1 METKVCIIGAGPAGL
16 MAAVHSAAAGA
27 QTIVLESN
35 TVAGRKLLLTG
46 GGRCNFTHHATA
58 DEFIRAI
65 GSKGRFLSFCLHE
78 FPPLKTR
85 RFFHAHGLQS
95 TVDKTGCVFP
105 FSQRASD
112 VRDLLV
118 SQANSLSVRFCYDRR
133 VTSILKEPHRFLI
146 RAGKDTISAKKLIIA
161 TGGLSYSQ
169 TGSTG
174 DGYKFAKILEHSIT
188 EPKPSLVPLI
198 TRQTWPKELAGTAV
212 ENVKVSAVINNRRV
226 ETTGPLMFTDD
237 GIAGPAVLDMSRF
250 LSDLLPS
257 IDNPIEVSIDLAQT
271 ISLPEIEKHLLD
283 QIAANPKKSVANI
296 LAALV
301 PRRVAP
307 VLCKQLA
314 CAPDLLACRLKK
326 ALRKKL
332 AHLIKALPLSIV
344 RARPVAE
351 ATVTRG
357 GVTTIEINPKTMESK
372 ICPGLFFAGEVIDA
386 DGPCGGYNLQI
397 AWSTGALAGAS
408 AAKAP

>member
-35 TVAGRKLLLTG
+35 TVSGRKLLLTG

-58 DEFIRAI
+58 DEFIRTI
-65 GSKGRFLSFCLHE
+65 GAKGRFLSFCLHE
-78 FPPLKTR
+78 FPPQKIR
-85 RFFHAHGLQS
+85 RFFQDNGLQS
-95 TVDKTGCVFP
+95 TVDETGCVFP
-105 FSQRASD
+105 VTQRASD
-112 VRDLLV
+112 VRDLLI
-118 SQANSLSVRFCYDRR
+118 SRANKLSVLFCYDRR
-133 VTSILKEPHRFLI
+133 VNSILKEPERFLI
-146 RAGKDTISAKKLIIA
+146 RAGKDAFSAEKLIIA
-161 TGGLSYSQ
+161 TGGLSYPQ

-174 DGYKFAKILEHSIT
+174 DGYKFAKILGHTFT
-188 EPKPSLVPLI
+188 EPKAALVPLV
-198 TRQTWPKELAGTAV
+198 TRQNWQKELAGTAV
-212 ENVKVSAVINNRRV
+212 ENVKISAVVNSRRV
-226 ETTGPLMFTDD
+226 EAEGPLMFTDD
-237 GIAGPAVLDMSRF
+237 GIAGPAVLDISRF
-250 LSDLLPS
+250 LTDLLPG
-257 IDNPIEVSIDLAQT
+257 IDNPIEVSIDLVAGLG
-271 ISLPEIEKHLLD
+271 LPEIEKHLLN

-307 VLCKQLA
+307 VLCMQIA
-314 CAPDLLACRLKK
+314 CPPDLLASQLKK

-332 AHLIKALPLSIV
+332 AHILKALPISIV
-344 RARPVAE
+344 RTRPITE

-357 GVTTIEINPKTMESK
+357 GVPTIEINPKTMESK

-408 AAKAP
+408 TAKNL